1 MKKKNNKT
9 NNSSSGPSPRNR
21 SEWFF
26 PGKSWRARGV
36 RLAPGSHSMKYFE
49 KYLKMAGPS
58 KSLTWVLKKLVNG
71 RSIDGRNF
79 TLEKMA
85 RSLFGEDI
93 CWAFHSSSLLC
104 DIFKTLLLLC
114 ITCCTNIN
122 RRAFIRIFSSD
133 PEIFESPCCHIE
145 NILLQCW
152 AQHHIDGGGI
162 NQAGWMVDKTKK
174 LNNAAPMLWFGCLLV
189 IDTHYGGGTTKTS
202 SLLNRSKKV
211 IILGL
216 LTILFLLNRIRS

>member
-49 KYLKMAGPS
+49 NFLKMAGPS
-58 KSLTWVLKKLVNG
+58 KSLTWVLIGLKILVNG

-152 AQHHIDGGGI
+152 AQHHIGGGRQ
-162 NQAGWMVDKTKK
+162 NQAGWMVNKAKK
-174 LNNAAPMLWFGCLLV
+174 LDDIAPMWFGCLV
-189 IDTHYGGGTTKTS
+189 V
-202 SLLNRSKKV
+202 R
-211 IILGL
+211 
-216 LTILFLLNRIRS
+216 LFHPAITPTASCNS

>member
-1 MKKKNNKT
+1 MGFDKNCEEKT
-9 NNSSSGPSPRNR
+9 NKQTQIVVVIVVHPLETEVNDL
-21 SEWFF
+21 FQ
-26 PGKSWRARGV
+26 GKAGEQGV
-36 RLAPGSHSMKYFE
+36 SVLLQVHTQWNK
-49 KYLKMAGPS
+49 LKIPS
-58 KSLTWVLKKLVNG
+58 KWQDLQKISPESWKVLKGVKILLNG

-152 AQHHIDGGGI
+152 AQHHIGGGRQ
-162 NQAGWMVDKTKK
+162 NQAGWMVNKAKK
-174 LNNAAPMLWFGCLLV
+174 LDDIAPMWFGCLV
-189 IDTHYGGGTTKTS
+189 V
-202 SLLNRSKKV
+202 R
-211 IILGL
+211 
-216 LTILFLLNRIRS
+216 LFHPAITPTASCNS

>member
-49 KYLKMAGPS
+49 NFLKMAGPS
-58 KSLTWVLKKLVNG
+58 KSLTWVLIGLKILVNG

-133 PEIFESPCCHIE
+133 PEIFESPCCTLKTSCFNVE
-145 NILLQCW
+145 RNITLVE
-152 AQHHIDGGGI
+152 G
-162 NQAGWMVDKTKK
+162 DKTKRAGWWTK
-174 LNNAAPMLWFGCLLV
+174 PRSWTTSHQCDLVVCGAP
-189 IDTHYGGGTTKTS
+189 ISSSHHTHC
-202 SLLNRSKKV
+202 
-211 IILGL
+211 IL
-216 LTILFLLNRIRS
+216 